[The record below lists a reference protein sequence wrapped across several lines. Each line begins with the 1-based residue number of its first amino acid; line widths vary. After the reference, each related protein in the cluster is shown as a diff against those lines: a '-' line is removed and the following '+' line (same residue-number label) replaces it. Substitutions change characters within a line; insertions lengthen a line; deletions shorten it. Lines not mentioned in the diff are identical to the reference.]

1 MDISIVIPT
10 KNRFQYI
17 FKLINYYDNINF
29 KGTLIIID
37 SSDDDN
43 LNKTINL
50 INSKKKINI
59 NHIKFVGNEMAAK
72 AKACSQINTKYVVQA
87 GDDDYYCQRGLK
99 ELIGFLDN
107 HQEYVSASGYGY
119 TVGYDLK
126 ENKVKGSSRY
136 KLFWSKKNTPIERM
150 KELSNCFN
158 EPVADY
164 TVCRTGVFKNI
175 LKNILIDDKKINIF
189 MLREYW
195 EQTFR
200 IYIFLQGKSC
210 HINTFFLVRF
220 RLKEP
225 GASLVMNPSI
235 IYKKDKKL
243 FFKYYYYLMRRI
255 HSTLKDFDIYEK
267 DTLILI
273 RNMMKK
279 KHLNF
284 IEKQISYLPKIKKIK
299 KDFFNRTRALY
310 LRIKNRRNEI
320 EILTDKNSSQYNEE
334 FLKIIQGIL
343 K

>member
-164 TVCRTGVFKNI
+164 TVCRTGVFKII
-175 LKNILIDDKKINIF
+175 LKNFLIDDKKINIF
-189 MLREYW
+189 RLREYW
-195 EQTFR
+195 EQTFK

>member
-1 MDISIVIPT
+1 
-10 KNRFQYI
+10 
-17 FKLINYYDNINF
+17 
-29 KGTLIIID
+29 
-37 SSDDDN
+37 
-43 LNKTINL
+43 
-50 INSKKKINI
+50 
-59 NHIKFVGNEMAAK
+59 MAAK

-195 EQTFR
+195 EQTFK